1 MVSPSERGE
10 GILGRSLVP
19 FKKVPFEES
28 RSERTH
34 LPESGSKWMERCLE
48 EMPESLM
55 VSELPRTTRPRQMT
69 DPGRNSMVSPSRG
82 PFSIISF
89 KIEPSSIFRTEDRE
103 RKLCSFRGKE
113 AKEDRGGRWVFK
125 NFKCFYLF
133 HFKYDDV

>member
-1 MVSPSERGE
+1 MLPVATILTIIEVYSPTLMVSPSERKE
-10 GILGRSLVP
+10 GIWGRSLVP

-34 LPESGSKWMERCLE
+34 LAESGSKWMERCLE

-69 DPGRNSMVSPSRG
+69 DPGRNSMVSPSLG

-89 KIEPSSIFRTEDRE
+89 KVEPCSIFRTEDRRRE
-103 RKLCSFRGKE
+103 RESCEVSG
-113 AKEDRGGRWVFK
+113 
-125 NFKCFYLF
+125 
-133 HFKYDDV
+133 